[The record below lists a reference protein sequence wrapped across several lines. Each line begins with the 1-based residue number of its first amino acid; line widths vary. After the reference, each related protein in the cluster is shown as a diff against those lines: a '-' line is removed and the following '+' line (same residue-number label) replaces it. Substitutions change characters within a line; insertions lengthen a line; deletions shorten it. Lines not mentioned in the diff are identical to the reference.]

1 MAKGQENN
9 KRNESTA
16 VAEVVADDQRVQRVY
31 TAIKRAI
38 DAQGSAYDAVRA
50 EWGGLTIKEIK
61 VEAKAVRALL
71 VKAGYKGS
79 GVDTLISVV
88 SRFRNSNTELP
99 ETWGKALKAAPNL
112 PKMSTGGRKAKD
124 GDNGR
129 GEGGG
134 KDDGKSEGQEAES
147 EAMQA
152 FWASLHRH
160 ALKAIDAGFGLV
172 DILDAVQGLYD
183 AEGVKERQAM
193 AEAIEGEAREVPA
206 QPAVAQERNAA

>member
-1 MAKGQENN
+1 MKGTENN
-9 KRNESTA
+9 KRNEATA

-31 TAIKRAI
+31 TAIKKAI
-38 DAQGSAYDAVRA
+38 DAQGSAYDAVRT
-50 EWGGLTIKEIK
+50 EWGKLTIKEIR

-99 ETWGKALKAAPNL
+99 ETWGKALKAAPDL

-124 GDNGR
+124 GENGR
-129 GEGGG
+129 GAEGEQ
-134 KDDGKSEGQEAES
+134 SEGAEAES

-183 AEGVKERQAM
+183 AEGVAERQAM
-193 AEAIEGEAREVPA
+193 ANAIEGEAKEVPQA
-206 QPAVAQERNAA
+206 PAIGNDQAAAA